1 MWVTRA
7 LPAVRTCSAAGPR
20 WREASVAGGRRR
32 GHQSWAAQSS
42 PEAAPAPLGCERHW
56 SGWRFGTSWVSWGV
70 QAAEDCR
77 CHVLCANA
85 GDVEEMSG
93 HLLLHLCIYFWKEVQ
108 WQAVVCV

>member
-1 MWVTRA
+1 M
-7 LPAVRTCSAAGPR
+7 
-20 WREASVAGGRRR
+20 
-32 GHQSWAAQSS
+32 
-42 PEAAPAPLGCERHW
+42 
-56 SGWRFGTSWVSWGV
+56 

-85 GDVEEMSG
+85 GDVKEMSG